1 MTLKELHCLIEAEK
15 QKEKVSDEVLKAAA
29 TLLKV
34 NCSKTQY
41 CALCLFAVVYDD
53 VGGGSFCGCKLEHG
67 CADFSMKCRP
77 ENWEV

>member
-1 MTLKELHCLIEAEK
+1 MTLRELHCLIEAEK
-15 QKEKVSDEVLKAAA
+15 EKEKVTDEVLKAAA

-41 CALCLFAVVYDD
+41 CSLCLFRVEYDQGD
-53 VGGGSFCGCKLEHG
+53 EAFCGCKLEHG